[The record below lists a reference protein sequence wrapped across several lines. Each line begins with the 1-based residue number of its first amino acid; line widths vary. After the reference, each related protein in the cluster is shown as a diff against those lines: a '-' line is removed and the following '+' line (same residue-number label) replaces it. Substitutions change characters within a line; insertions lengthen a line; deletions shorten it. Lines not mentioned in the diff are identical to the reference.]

1 MRQGL
6 VSSRSGNVGNVY
18 IQETRFN
25 DVLSWTKLPLLT
37 QSKHNQRK
45 VSIHTYANDKDA
57 DFWRQTFESE
67 HLFKIMFWLILLEVL
82 KLLKH
87 ISGPN

>member
-6 VSSRSGNVGNVY
+6 VSSRSGNVVNVY
-18 IQETRFN
+18 IQVTGFN

-45 VSIHTYANDKDA
+45 GSIHTYSNDKDA
-57 DFWRQTFESE
+57 DFLAADF
-67 HLFKIMFWLILLEVL
+67 
-82 KLLKH
+82 
-87 ISGPN
+87 